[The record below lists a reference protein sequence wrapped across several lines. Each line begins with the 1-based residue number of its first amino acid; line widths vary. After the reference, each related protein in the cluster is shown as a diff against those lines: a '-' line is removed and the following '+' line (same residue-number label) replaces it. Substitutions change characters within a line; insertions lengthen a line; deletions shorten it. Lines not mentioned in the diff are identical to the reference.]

1 MTKKKFRLLYQ
12 ICRDRV
18 EWVLA
23 VLASGGKLRN
33 GIFYNSTQRHTAI
46 SQTLTIVEEN
56 FTKNIDTVR
65 RNKILEEI
73 NL

>member
-1 MTKKKFRLLYQ
+1 MTKKKFRHLYQ
-12 ICRDRV
+12 IWRDTV
-18 EWVLA
+18 EWL
-23 VLASGGKLRN
+23 LASGGKLRN

-56 FTKNIDTVR
+56 FTKNIDTVP